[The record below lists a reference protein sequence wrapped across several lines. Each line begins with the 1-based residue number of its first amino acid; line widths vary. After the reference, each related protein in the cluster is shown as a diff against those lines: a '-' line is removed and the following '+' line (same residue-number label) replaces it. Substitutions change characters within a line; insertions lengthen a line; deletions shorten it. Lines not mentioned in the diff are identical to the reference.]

1 MWGELPSQINQSRKI
16 LLRMCTKQ
24 NIPSSCITLVY
35 ITIIPVG
42 VCFSGPS
49 MQRTKISTNSWPALL
64 NWLFRRCK
72 GEASSFTS
80 GPFLSCDVHLVKS
93 LSLGSIPS
101 IFLEKNSLHLKKMVF
116 GSSFVFLATLQGFGA
131 ALLFQQ
137 GRRYMNQSSPGC
149 QKEHIPEINRLNSN
163 RVQVPR
169 IPKRLVN
176 RDQRNLKKPQMCL
189 VVH

>member
-1 MWGELPSQINQSRKI
+1 MFF
-16 LLRMCTKQ
+16 
-24 NIPSSCITLVY
+24 Y
-35 ITIIPVG
+35 
-42 VCFSGPS
+42 PS
-49 MQRTKISTNSWPALL
+49 MQPTNISTNSWPALL
-64 NWLFRRCK
+64 NWLLGRCK

-80 GPFLSCDVHLVKS
+80 GPFLSCDVHLAKS
-93 LSLGSIPS
+93 LSLGSIS
-101 IFLEKNSLHLKKMVF
+101 STFLETNSLHLKNGVWKF
-116 GSSFVFLATLQGFGA
+116 SFAFLRWQ
-131 ALLFQQ
+131 LF
-137 GRRYMNQSSPGC
+137 RVLVLHFCFNNAEDTWTRPVPGC